1 MIWQLHSLS
10 CLIDQ
15 LVMSPVSFKYVSYWK
30 SVFEWN
36 STRFLNAL
44 TLSSWWI
51 LYRDLPYLTIQQC
64 INANSWIDSK
74 IGSQR
79 TTVLPH
85 TWQQF
90 HTVTPPSSI
99 QSTHAFIKAFTA
111 VQVAAVLYANKG
123 QCHEEHNEQHIR
135 YSMVQSGL
143 FCFQQQTY
151 LQKRHLFYLKP
162 RKTITKTWQ
171 PPPEFASRKT
181 I

>member
-10 CLIDQ
+10 CLIDK

-44 TLSSWWI
+44 TLTSWWI
-51 LYRDLPYLTIQQC
+51 LYRGLPYLTIQQR
-64 INANSWIDSK
+64 INTNSWIDSK

-90 HTVTPPSSI
+90 HNATPSS
-99 QSTHAFIKAFTA
+99 TKFT
-111 VQVAAVLYANKG
+111 VKVAAVLYCKLKTVRSVTKSTTN
-123 QCHEEHNEQHIR
+123 NMLR

-151 LQKRHLFYLKP
+151 LQKRHLF
-162 RKTITKTWQ
+162 
-171 PPPEFASRKT
+171 
-181 I
+181 